1 MSKLQFIGS
10 TTLNTDASLIH
21 FAVKKYLFA
30 IIIISFFIIG
40 CGGTSTQTELEAS
53 APTSASSEFVPESD
67 TSSHVCSNCPGM
79 TIGDPEGLYDPPT
92 EITAATI
99 PAGAHFRFSKAD
111 VVKTVLRSKGDMIAN
126 QSTTGWFAY
135 GKSESGM
142 GGLQELGQLSEP
154 VDQIEA
160 PESGYIL
167 DAKVELK
174 IGYTYAVK
182 SRDDE
187 PGHYII
193 LRVKEFGEE
202 DPRTGKGS
210 LTFEYFY
217 R

>member
-30 IIIISFFIIG
+30 IIIISLFIIG
-40 CGGTSTQTELEAS
+40 CGGTSTQTEPE
-53 APTSASSEFVPESD
+53 TSASASEFVTEED
-67 TSSHVCSNCPGM
+67 TSSFTCENCPGM
-79 TIGDPEGLYDPPT
+79 TIGDPEGLYDPPK
-92 EITAATI
+92 EITTVTL
-99 PAGAHFRFSKAD
+99 PVGAHMRFSKGD
-111 VVKTVLRSKGDMIAN
+111 EVKNSLRSKGDIIIGKS
-126 QSTTGWFAY
+126 STSWYFF
-135 GKSESGM
+135 GKSESIM
-142 GGLQELGQLSEP
+142 GGSQELGQLSEP
-154 VDQIEA
+154 LDQIEA

-167 DAKVELK
+167 DSKVNVTL
-174 IGYTYAVK
+174 GYTYAVK

-193 LRVKEFGEE
+193 VRIKEFGEE

-210 LTFEYFY
+210 ITLEYFY